1 MKTEEQ
7 KILHD
12 SLSKLYKIE
21 PETLASLY
29 NEAGDLVDFSP
40 ILDLDAKR
48 IQKLKSDSNSQYL
61 RGIKEG
67 ALKIETAVKEKYE
80 LESDLQGVELVD
92 HLIANKIDETRNAST
107 KDITK
112 HPDYIKLQVEVDK
125 KLKERDKEW
134 ELKLAAREAEIN
146 AAQLFEKV
154 SKRALANLKA
164 RNPIMPTDPR
174 KAQTWEEVYISE
186 LRKGKYMEGD
196 DDSII
201 VLNADSKPLTNSHG
215 KPITFEEYEKDIAD
229 KYFDYQ
235 RAEDR
240 SSPGNKDS
248 GKQFSNV
255 PKTQEEF
262 EARLKDP
269 MITPKERIE
278 LIKNFG
284 EIK

>member
-21 PETLASLY
+21 PETIASLY
-29 NEAGDLVDFSP
+29 NEAGDLVDFSA

-48 IQKLKSDSNSQYL
+48 IQKLKSDSNSQYQ

-67 ALKIETAVKEKYE
+67 ALKIENAVKEKYE

-92 HLIANKIDETRNAST
+92 HLITKKIDETRTSST

-112 HPDYIKLQVEVDK
+112 HPDYIKLQVDVDK

-134 ELKLAAREAEIN
+134 EAKLTAREAEIN

-174 KAQTWEEVYISE
+174 KAQTWEEVYLAE

-201 VLNADSKPLTNSHG
+201 VLNAESKPLTNSHG
-215 KPITFEEYEKDIAD
+215 KTITFDEYEKEIAD

-235 RAEDR
+235 KAEDR

-248 GKQFSNV
+248 SKQFSNT

-269 MITPKERIE
+269 KITPKERIE

>member
-7 KILHD
+7 KLLHE

-21 PETLASLY
+21 PETIASLY

-48 IQKLKSDSNSQYL
+48 IQKLKSDSDSQYK

-67 ALKIETAVKEKYE
+67 ASKIENAVKEKYE

-92 HLIANKIDETRNAST
+92 FLVVKKTEDVKNSKTDV
-107 KDITK
+107 TK
-112 HPDYIKLQVEVDK
+112 HPDYIKLQVDIEK
-125 KLKERDKEW
+125 KLRERDKEW
-134 ELKLAAREAEIN
+134 ETKLSAREAEIN
-146 AAQLFEKV
+146 EAKLFEKV
-154 SKRALANLKA
+154 SKRALANLKG
-164 RNPIMPTDPR
+164 RNPILPNDPR
-174 KAQTWEEVYISE
+174 KAQVWEEVYLSE
-186 LRKGKYMEGD
+186 LRKGKYMEGN

-201 VLNADSKPLTNSHG
+201 VLNAEGNPLTNTYG
-215 KPITFEEYEKDIAD
+215 KPVTFDEYEKDVAD
-229 KYFDYQ
+229 KYFDYPK
-235 RAEDR
+235 AEER
-240 SSPGNKDS
+240 SSPGNKDTI
-248 GKQFSNV
+248 KTFTNV

-262 EARLKDP
+262 QARLKDP
-269 MITPKERIE
+269 NITPKERIE